1 MLLKVASSFEIAFPL
16 IIETQGKC
24 RVRASRRERSPMV
37 ISRLTISKML
47 VKSCATGVC
56 QFKYGAAVLV
66 HFDEADPSP
75 VRTSSDRSGA
85 EWKTSQSKPTEEFN
99 FILAGLPYPTIVRH
113 YAPWLLTNRRDLTD
127 MKSSPKTPLCGPR
140 TAATI
145 RA

>member
-1 MLLKVASSFEIAFPL
+1 
-16 IIETQGKC
+16 
-24 RVRASRRERSPMV
+24 MV

-75 VRTSSDRSGA
+75 VRTSSDWSGA

-113 YAPWLLTNRRDLTD
+113 YAPWLLTVET
-127 MKSSPKTPLCGPR
+127 
-140 TAATI
+140 
-145 RA
+145 

>member
-1 MLLKVASSFEIAFPL
+1 
-16 IIETQGKC
+16 
-24 RVRASRRERSPMV
+24 MV

-66 HFDEADPSP
+66 HLDEADPSP
-75 VRTSSDRSGA
+75 VRTSSDWSGA

-113 YAPWLLTNRRDLTD
+113 YAPSVLTVET
-127 MKSSPKTPLCGPR
+127 
-140 TAATI
+140 
-145 RA
+145 